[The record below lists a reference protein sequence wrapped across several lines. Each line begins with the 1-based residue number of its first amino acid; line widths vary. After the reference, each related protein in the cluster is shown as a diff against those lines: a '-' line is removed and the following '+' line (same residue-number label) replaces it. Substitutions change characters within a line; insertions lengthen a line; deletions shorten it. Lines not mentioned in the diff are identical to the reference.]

1 MKYLKIQNAGVLDI
15 RLVALMGGT
24 TKSNDD
30 YKIGQFGTGLKYTMA
45 FLFRNNIDFH
55 IFAGEQEML
64 ITLEEET
71 IREEKFEIIC
81 INGHRTSITTKMG
94 NDWKA
99 WMIIRELWSNALD
112 EGQSFREVTQDVR
125 GEEGKT
131 TFFIQVD
138 SQIDDVLKNWQKYF
152 IHGIKP
158 MSETSTHKIY
168 PGGPT
173 LRLYKNGILI
183 HEEENTPSLFS
194 YDIMNA
200 RLNELR
206 EYKGYMGSDIC
217 NALFGANEETATYF
231 LENVNEDLYEGG
243 DLTYDWYTK
252 PWGASYE
259 KILDGVKLIHQK
271 ALNALIESGAEIRPG
286 SYVVVPEGLFKSL
299 SKQFERVSALRVC
312 SMVGEF
318 YESYDAQTEGRIKQ
332 GLTILEAC
340 DYPVHPELTFVYGYF
355 ADKKVMA
362 RVNLDEKKIYLSN
375 TLLQAPLNTIVAILI
390 EEVEHFNTGFRDCSR
405 EFQQH
410 FINLYT
416 RQLLGAHEIEI

>member
-1 MKYLKIQNAGVLDI
+1 MKYLKIQNAGILDI

-45 FLFRNNIDFH
+45 FLFRNNIDFR
-55 IFAGEQEML
+55 IFAGEKEMH
-64 ITLEEET
+64 ITLEEEL
-71 IREEKFEIIC
+71 IRDEKFEIIC

-94 NDWKA
+94 QDWKA

-112 EGQSFREVTQDVR
+112 EGEQLREITQEVG

-131 TFFIQVD
+131 TFYIQID
-138 SQIDDVLKNWQKYF
+138 SQIDEVLKDWSKYF

-158 MSETSTHKIY
+158 MSETSTHRIY

-183 HEEENTPSLFS
+183 HEKENMPALFS
-194 YDIMNA
+194 YDIVNA
-200 RLNELR
+200 SLNELR
-206 EYKGYMGSDIC
+206 EYKGYMGSDIS
-217 NALFGANEETATYF
+217 NALFGANEETAAYF
-231 LENVNEDLYEGG
+231 LENVTDELYEGG
-243 DLTYDWYTK
+243 DLAYDWYTK
-252 PWGASYE
+252 PWGKSYD
-259 KILDGVKLIHQK
+259 KVLDGVKLIHRK
-271 ALNALIESGAEIRPG
+271 ALDALTESGAEIRPG

-299 SKQFERVSALRVC
+299 SKQFERVSALRV
-312 SMVGEF
+312 SATVGEF
-318 YESYDAQTEGRIKQ
+318 YESYDPLTEGRIKQ

-340 DYPVHPELTFVYGYF
+340 DYSIHPELTFVYGYF

-362 RVNLDEKKIYLSN
+362 RVNLDEKRIFLSN

-410 FINLYT
+410 FINMYT
-416 RQLLGAHEIEI
+416 RQLLRANEIEI